1 MTRQDALS
9 AAGLP
14 VMGDLLLDW
23 FAQLGVGCVL
33 VPDVPG
39 FAPLL
44 NNLRMFGPD
53 DRMQVLTVSEE
64 QHCLPAAR
72 GFARATGLPV
82 VAIVSSVLLPHLADE
97 VEKITQEQVSV
108 VLFVAGADTKDSPSL
123 PVRDISRIDRAD
135 DLPEMLGH
143 AVSRACLPPAGAVCV
158 ICSVPFDEP
167 ASGNQKSR
175 SLQRYVS
182 VADVHAAGPLVNEI
196 CAALHDAERLVIL
209 MGRVGLDEASWH
221 ARVALADT
229 TGASIITDIWEA
241 GVFPEHHPGH
251 LDGRQAEVVESA
263 LNKADVI
270 LSLGWG
276 NLART
281 LERAFGAEEPEALV
295 IHVAPQP
302 PQPEVTDSGRR
313 RVAPVDIFAQSRPE
327 DLVTAF
333 LADLLGVAYE
343 PTPREPD
350 PSVGMRRA
358 LETSLGHDRLILMNE
373 IAPDTAIET
382 KERLDRLLT
391 GAEGRNGALAVAV
404 GVAAATVGD
413 GRLPVVFVDGNE
425 FRGGLSALATA
436 KNVNAALV
444 VVLRS
449 GTPGR
454 AAPDAA
460 MMAAAYGIPFID
472 PSTTAPVPTDTVIII
487 PQMRLSSGRVQ
498 KKEPDNEK
506 QA

>member
-1 MTRQDALS
+1 MG

-23 FAQLGVGCVL
+23 FAQLGVGCIL
-33 VPDVPG
+33 VPDAPG

-44 NNLRMFGPD
+44 HSLRMFGPD

-64 QHCLPAAR
+64 RHCLPAAR

-82 VAIVSSVLLPHLADE
+82 VAMVSSLLLPHLADE
-97 VEKITQEQVSV
+97 LEKIAQEQVPV
-108 VLFVAGADTKDSPSL
+108 VLFVAGADTKDNSSL
-123 PVRDISRIDRAD
+123 PSCDISWIERAD

-158 ICSVPFDEP
+158 ICSALFDEP
-167 ASGNQKSR
+167 AKGGQKSR
-175 SLQRYVS
+175 NLQRYVS
-182 VADVHAAGPLVNEI
+182 VGDVHAEGPLVNEI

-221 ARVALADT
+221 ARLALADT
-229 TGASIITDIWEA
+229 TGASIITDIGGA
-241 GVFPEHHPGH
+241 GVFPEDHPGH
-251 LDGRQAEVVESA
+251 LDNRQAGSVERV
-263 LNKADVI
+263 LNEADVI

-276 NLART
+276 NLAQT
-281 LERAFGAEEPEALV
+281 LERAFGANEPEALV

-333 LADLLGVAYE
+333 LGDLSGVAHDPAPCE
-343 PTPREPD
+343 PN
-350 PSVGMRRA
+350 SSMGVRRA
-358 LETSLGHDRLILMNE
+358 IETSLGHDRLILMNE
-373 IAPDTAIET
+373 IAPDTAMAT
-382 KERLDRLLT
+382 KERLDRVLT

-404 GVAAATVGD
+404 GIAAATVGD

-425 FRGGLSALATA
+425 FRSGLSALATA
-436 KNVNAALV
+436 KNVNAALA

-454 AAPDAA
+454 AAPNAA
-460 MMAAAYGIPFID
+460 MMAAAYGIPFIG
-472 PSTTAPVPTDTVIII
+472 PSTAAPVPTDTVVII

-498 KKEPDNEK
+498 KKESDNEK